1 MNSPVRSHLA
11 IGLAVLSLAL
21 APAGTGY
28 EGPTT
33 FKASEVAPA
42 ALLEGKH
49 HRVAPEV
56 KADGYLLRFQLTSDF
71 GPFEAAGQS
80 MLATRVQEIEGLAQL
95 QEVSKSEVFVKAAG
109 ESVVNVGKGVVGVVT
124 KPGETAKGIGGA
136 VSGFAVNLGRKTKRA
151 AESATEGSQEEG
163 KSGAEG
169 AASATEG
176 AAKDILGVNSAVRR
190 WAQKVH
196 VDPYTTNPV
205 LRKALEDVAKVDTS
219 GAIAAKVVVPIPMV
233 VSATATVGDL
243 VWTKDPEELLK
254 LNEKRF
260 QDAGAGDAAV
270 KALSRNKFW
279 TLTYQTRFAA
289 ALDAVK
295 AKGGADY
302 VDTASRAQAEREALF
317 YVESA
322 EMLARFHAATPVT
335 QVLSDSRAM
344 VAKAGDGRA
353 VALVPVDWIAW
364 TEPYAKA
371 VAEIGERSKKEL
383 GATGLELRLTG
394 RMSDRAK
401 QETKALGWTVT
412 ENVPGL
418 AETPKTA
425 AAALD
430 RKSSLRPRA

>member
-1 MNSPVRSHLA
+1 MNSPSRRFLA
-11 IGLAVLSLAL
+11 IGLAAVSLAL
-21 APAGTGY
+21 APAGAGY

-42 ALLEGKH
+42 TLLEGKH

-71 GPFEAAGQS
+71 GPFDAVGKS
-80 MLATRVQEIEGLAQL
+80 MLATRVQEIEGLAGL
-95 QEVSKSEVFVKAAG
+95 QDVSKTEVFVKAAG
-109 ESVVNVGKGVVGVVT
+109 QSVVNVGKGAVGVVT
-124 KPGETAKGIGGA
+124 KPVETAKGIGGA

-151 AESATEGSQEEG
+151 AESVTEGSTEEG
-163 KSGAEG
+163 KSAAEG

-176 AAKDILGVNSAVRR
+176 AAKGLLGVNSAMRR

-205 LRKALEDVAKVDTS
+205 LRKALEDVARVDAS

-233 VSATATVGDL
+233 LSATATVGDL

-260 QDAGAGDAAV
+260 KEAGAGEAAV

-279 TLTYQTRFAA
+279 TLTYQTRLAA
-289 ALDAVK
+289 ALEAVK
-295 AKGGADY
+295 AKGGGDY
-302 VDTASRAQAEREALF
+302 VDTAARAQSEPEALF

-322 EMLARFHAATPVT
+322 EMLARFHAATPVV
-335 QVLSDSRAM
+335 QVLSDSKAM
-344 VAKAGDGRA
+344 VAKAGQGRA

-371 VAEIGERSKKEL
+371 IAEIGERSNKEL
-383 GATGLELRLTG
+383 GGTSLELQLTG
-394 RMSDRAK
+394 RVSDRAK

-412 ENVPGL
+412 ENVPGPSQ
-418 AETPKTA
+418 AQKPTA
-425 AAALD
+425 
-430 RKSSLRPRA
+430 SSSGGK

>member
-1 MNSPVRSHLA
+1 MNSPRRRFLA
-11 IGLAVLSLAL
+11 MGLAVASLAL

-33 FKASEVAPA
+33 FKASEAAPA
-42 ALLEGKH
+42 MLLEGKH

-71 GPFEAAGQS
+71 GPFEAAGKS

-95 QEVSKSEVFVKAAG
+95 QEVSKTEVFVKAAG

-124 KPGETAKGIGGA
+124 KPEETAKGIGGA
-136 VSGFAVNLGRKTKRA
+136 VSGFAVNLGRKTKRT
-151 AESATEGSQEEG
+151 AESVTEGSKEEG
-163 KSGAEG
+163 KSATEG

-176 AAKDILGVNSAVRR
+176 VAKDVLGVNSAVRR

-205 LRKALEDVAKVDTS
+205 LRKALEDVAKVDAS
-219 GAIAAKVVVPIPMV
+219 GDIAAKVVVPIPMV

-254 LNEKRF
+254 LNEQRLK
-260 QDAGAGDAAV
+260 QAGASDAVV
-270 KALSRNKFW
+270 KALYKNKFW
-279 TLTYQTRFAA
+279 TLTHQTRLAS

-295 AKGGADY
+295 AKGCGDY
-302 VDTASRAQAEREALF
+302 VDTASRAQTEREALF

-322 EMLARFHAATPVT
+322 EMLARFHAATPVA
-335 QVLSDSRAM
+335 QMLSDSKAV

-353 VALVPVDWIAW
+353 VALVPVDWVAW

-383 GATGLELRLTG
+383 GATGLELQLTG

-401 QETKALGWTVT
+401 QETKALGWMVT
-412 ENVPGL
+412 ENVPSE
-418 AETPKTA
+418 AQKPTA
-425 AAALD
+425 
-430 RKSSLRPRA
+430 SSSAGK